1 MPSKA
6 LLPLGEKKVL
16 LWQGSNE
23 GETCG
28 EGEAMPEATRVGQ
41 RIERKGAMAC
51 AAAGDAGGGRRVGIG
66 GGAAV
71 HWERRSRRAGQRR
84 RRRVEGEGDKRGV
97 SRRCC
102 QRREKAQMVPRYPG
116 ARRAS
121 SHSLTDKSSRLA
133 CCGGGQ
139 EVHAVDKEGGSKS
152 SSLGK
157 A

>member
-28 EGEAMPEATRVGQ
+28 EGEAMPEATKVGQ
-41 RIERKGAMAC
+41 RIERGARWLVPLQVMREV
-51 AAAGDAGGGRRVGIG
+51 GGGWGLEV
-66 GGAAV
+66 AAV
-71 HWERRSRRAGQRR
+71 HWERRSRHAGQRR
-84 RRRVEGEGDKRGV
+84 RRRVEGEGDKRGM
-97 SRRCC
+97 SRICC
-102 QRREKAQMVPRYPG
+102 HRREKAQMVPRYPG
-116 ARRAS
+116 ARRAN

-139 EVHAVDKEGGSKS
+139 EVNAVDKRGGSKS
-152 SSLGK
+152 STLGE